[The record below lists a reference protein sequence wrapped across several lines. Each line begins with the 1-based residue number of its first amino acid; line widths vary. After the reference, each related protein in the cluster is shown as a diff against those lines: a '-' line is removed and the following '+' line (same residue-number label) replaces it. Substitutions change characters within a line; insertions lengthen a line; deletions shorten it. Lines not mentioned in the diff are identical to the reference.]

1 MSHTHLTENERYQ
14 IYSLKK
20 AGLNQKEIAEHIS
33 RSAATVSRELRR
45 NKGLRGYRPK
55 QAHKLAEE
63 RKKKAY
69 KAKKVTLRVFRREQ
83 TSTRLQIMMFNG

>member
-1 MSHTHLTENERYQ
+1 MSYTHLTENERYQ

-20 AGLNQKEIAEHIS
+20 AGLNQKEIAEHIN

-55 QAHKLAEE
+55 QAHRNKIGKQNRTPKFISLI
-63 RKKKAY
+63 Y
-69 KAKKVTLRVFRREQ
+69 K
-83 TSTRLQIMMFNG
+83 